1 MTMYKF
7 KDEYQDARVTVKTHS
22 FGKVEVNTRNADAN
36 KWAHVPELAFM
47 IEEVVTPKQTSAV
60 NYEEMT
66 LSELRELF
74 PDIKANSKK
83 AFIEQL

>member
-1 MTMYKF
+1 MYKF
-7 KDEYQDARVTVKTHS
+7 KAEYQDARVTVKTHS
-22 FGKVEVNTRNADAN
+22 HGKVEVNTRNADPN

-47 IEEVVTPKQTSAV
+47 FEEVTAPKQVNAV

-83 AFIEQL
+83 TFLEQL

>member
-1 MTMYKF
+1 MYKF
-7 KDEYQDARVTVKTHS
+7 KAEYQDARVTVKTHS
-22 FGKVEVNTRNADAN
+22 HGKVEVNTRNADPN

-47 IEEVVTPKQTSAV
+47 FEEVTAPKQVNAV

-74 PDIKANSKK
+74 PDIKATSKK
-83 AFIEQL
+83 AFLEQL